1 MDDQFYRKKHSK
13 RSATE
18 WLKRVFREKKVRWT
32 LIVAVPV
39 FGFMTFSNKGILQR
53 IHLTNQKHE
62 MEVKVREAQDE
73 QRRLRQQLKALD
85 NDKKAIEKV
94 AREKYGMVRE
104 GETVY
109 RVKKEK

>member
-1 MDDQFYRKKHSK
+1 MDQYYRKKQSK
-13 RSATE
+13 LTLGE
-18 WLKRVFREKKVRWT
+18 WFKRFLREKKVRWT

-53 IHLTNQKHE
+53 IHLMNQKHE
-62 MEVKVREAQDE
+62 MEVKVREAQEE
-73 QRRLRQQLKALD
+73 QRRLQQQLKALES
-85 NDKKAIEKV
+85 DKKAIEKV

-109 RVKKEK
+109 KVKKEK